1 MTASRRTI
9 LKGAV
14 GLGAAG
20 LSGAASLVSPA
31 LAKGEKGLAITDS
44 RLAEGKAFAVT
55 ARAKGL
61 VVHDVAAFD
70 GELWPMVQALPET
83 RGRVTGLTGWADFVI
98 LRGLLEERGLRLVE
112 ERKLAHRGARPATPF
127 AWEMG

>member
-1 MTASRRTI
+1 
-9 LKGAV
+9 
-14 GLGAAG
+14 
-20 LSGAASLVSPA
+20 
-31 LAKGEKGLAITDS
+31 
-44 RLAEGKAFAVT
+44 
-55 ARAKGL
+55 
-61 VVHDVAAFD
+61 VVHDVAASD

-112 ERKLAHRGARPATPF
+112 ERKLAHRGTRPATPF